1 MSVFSMYIH
10 CRLCFFWWFIYLILC
25 VWGFSCM
32 YVCMFVMWTKCMW
45 RSCIGVHHVHTVP
58 VEVMYVCVP
67 CIHSAYEDL
76 YYVYYVH
83 TVPVEVMYVY
93 EPCVH
98 NAYGGHVCMCR
109 GQKSSRRLVTK
120 PRSLTETT
128 VFLTTEPSFQPLVC
142 F

>member
-1 MSVFSMYIH
+1 M
-10 CRLCFFWWFIYLILC
+10 
-25 VWGFSCM
+25 
-32 YVCMFVMWTKCMW
+32 
-45 RSCIGVHHVHTVP
+45 HHVHTVP

-93 EPCVH
+93 ELCVH
-98 NAYGGHVCMCR
+98 YAYGGHVCMCR